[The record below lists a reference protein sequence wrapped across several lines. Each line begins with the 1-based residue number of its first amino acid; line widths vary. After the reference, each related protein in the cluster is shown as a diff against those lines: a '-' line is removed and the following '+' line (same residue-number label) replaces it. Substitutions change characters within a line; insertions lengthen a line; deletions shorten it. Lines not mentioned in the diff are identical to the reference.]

1 MDKDIP
7 ILNTKCPV
15 CGKPATLQYKPF
27 CSKKC
32 ADIDL
37 NRWFKGTYVVHTD
50 EVPTEDDFIPAT
62 SEE

>member
-1 MDKDIP
+1 MTETI

-15 CGKPATLQYKPF
+15 CGKPSTLEYKPF

-37 NRWFKGTYVVHTD
+37 NRWFKGSYVVHTN
-50 EVPTEDDFIPAT
+50 ETPTEDDWR
-62 SEE
+62 ENEKEN

>member
-1 MDKDIP
+1 MTETI

-15 CGKPATLQYKPF
+15 CGKPSTLEYKPF

-37 NRWFKGTYVVHTD
+37 NRWFKGSYIVHTN
-50 EVPTEDDFIPAT
+50 ETPTEDDWR
-62 SEE
+62 ENNKEN

>member
-1 MDKDIP
+1 MTETI

-15 CGKPATLQYKPF
+15 CGKPSTLEYKPF

-37 NRWFKGTYVVHTD
+37 NRWFKGSYVVHTN
-50 EVPTEDDFIPAT
+50 ETPTEDDWR
-62 SEE
+62 ENNKEN